1 MTPELSI
8 QLHTSCPLIEGV
20 VYGSSIH
27 RLSGPWV
34 YIRLDAEASPW
45 FLAQLTNDTTKV
57 ATKEQILEAL
67 TNAARDDR

>member
-8 QLHTSCPLIEGV
+8 QLHTSCPPMDGV
-20 VYGSSIH
+20 VYGTSIH

-45 FLAQLTNDTTKV
+45 FLVQLTSDPNKV
-57 ATKEQILEAL
+57 ASKEQVLTAL
-67 TNAARDDR
+67 QQATRDTR